1 MAREDDAGWS
11 NPKVLVIFAFIFLC
25 GTSFGAVVMRA
36 YVHRHM
42 QPAVVVEAPPV
53 KNSAANMDAAS
64 KLGLSQLE
72 KELNLSGS
80 QKETVMAV
88 LDEYGKFYQNIE
100 DQRQDVA
107 RHGERRILDCLDD
120 TQKQQF
126 QKMLGI
132 KDLPQ

>member
-1 MAREDDAGWS
+1 MAREEDAGWS
-11 NPKVLVIFAFIFLC
+11 NPKVLLIFAFIFLC
-25 GTSFGAVVMRA
+25 GTSFGAVVMRE
-36 YVHRHM
+36 YVHRHLH
-42 QPAVVVEAPPV
+42 PAVLVETPPV
-53 KNSAANMDAAS
+53 KSSAANMDAAS
-64 KLGLSQLE
+64 KLGLLQLE

-120 TQKQQF
+120 TQKQKF
-126 QKMLGI
+126 EKMLGI
-132 KDLPQ
+132 KLRPQ

>member
-42 QPAVVVEAPPV
+42 QPVAAVAAPV

-64 KLGLSQLE
+64 KLGLAQLV
-72 KELNLSGS
+72 KELNLSGP

-126 QKMLGI
+126 EKMLGI
-132 KDLPQ
+132 KQLPQ